1 MSIIGQGRTQKVK
14 EGSDMA
20 KDITVH
26 KSFSLIEKFSENDS
40 LTTNEKML
48 LKYLPHK
55 VQNII
60 WELHSSMMF
69 PIPYCFSA
77 IMTAVS
83 GSIANSKALCTQNGY
98 IVYPS
103 IFMAIIG
110 ESGENKSQPI
120 KWFMRPLWT
129 RTAEM
134 LKDYN
139 GELDAYLKEVAKGN
153 FEMDKPKKVQFIIQD
168 ATIEA
173 IKEILYENPRGLL
186 VIFDEL
192 ISWIKSFSRYKRG
205 KASEEGEWIVICD
218 GDSLMVNRKGD
229 ARVLYIKH
237 PFVALIGSIQP
248 YVLCDAFKGSGME
261 DGLLWRI
268 FMTYSEHPASPILW
282 NDNKPDEN
290 LQDQW
295 SEIITAILDQ
305 SFDADYD
312 CPKALRYTDNAWTVI
327 RSWQNMKEEDYT
339 ANHSQ
344 KELSVWRKVQVSV
357 HKISICLKELW
368 KACGEDVLEIGE
380 GDNGDLPTDD
390 DPLGNENFI
399 GMQMAL
405 AAIQVMDYYLEN
417 ALHTLKMMTDMFP
430 GVLTQGQKLFLKMF
444 PLEEFVSRSAIVDHA
459 VKRGMK
465 QRTIDRYLSQLRGT
479 MLECNHGK
487 YRLTE
492 SGKMAIYGGNR

>member
-1 MSIIGQGRTQKVK
+1 MK
-14 EGSDMA
+14 EGSSMT
-20 KDITVH
+20 KDVTIHRT
-26 KSFSLIEKFSENDS
+26 FSLIEKFNTQDS
-40 LTTNEKML
+40 LTDNERML
-48 LKYLPHK
+48 LKFLPHK
-55 VQNII
+55 VQDII
-60 WELHSSMMF
+60 WELNSSMMF
-69 PIPYCFSA
+69 PTPYCFSS
-77 IMTAVS
+77 ILTAVA

-103 IFMAIIG
+103 ICMAIIG

-120 KWFMRPLWT
+120 RWFMKPLWN

-139 GELDAYLKEVAKGN
+139 GELDAYLKEIAKGN
-153 FEMDKPKKVQFIIQD
+153 YDIDKPKRIQFIIQD

-173 IKEILYENPRGLL
+173 IKEILHENPRGLL

-192 ISWIKSFSRYKRG
+192 ISWIKSFTRYKKG
-205 KASEEGEWIVICD
+205 KVSEEGEWIVIFD

-248 YVLCDAFKGSGME
+248 YVLCEAFKGAGQE
-261 DGLLWRI
+261 DGLLWRV

-290 LQDQW
+290 LQDKW
-295 SEIITAILDQ
+295 AEIILSLLDQ
-305 SFDADYD
+305 SFDVDYD
-312 CPKALRYTDNAWTVI
+312 CPKALRYTDNAWAVI
-327 RSWQNMKEEDYT
+327 RNWQNMKEEEFT

-357 HKISICLKELW
+357 HKISLCLKELW
-368 KACGEDVLEIGE
+368 KACKEDVSEIGS

-390 DPLGNENFI
+390 DPQGNGNFI

-405 AAIQVMDYYLEN
+405 AATHIMDYYLEN
-417 ALHTLKMMTDMFP
+417 ALQTLKMMTDMFP
-430 GVLTQGQKLFLKMF
+430 GILTQGQKSFLKMF
-444 PLEEFVSRSAIVDHA
+444 PLDEFVSRGAIVSYA
-459 VKRGMK
+459 KEKRQMK
-465 QRTIDRYLSQLRGT
+465 ERTIDRYLSQLRGT

-487 YRLTE
+487 YRLSE
-492 SGKMAIYGGNR
+492 SGKMAIYGGNRR

>member
-1 MSIIGQGRTQKVK
+1 
-14 EGSDMA
+14 MA

-40 LTTNEKML
+40 LTANEQML
-48 LKYLPHK
+48 LRFLPHK

-60 WELHSSMMF
+60 WELHSSMML
-69 PIPYCFSA
+69 PIPYCFSS

-98 IVYPS
+98 IVYPN
-103 IFMAIIG
+103 IFMALIG

-120 KWFMRPLWT
+120 RWFMKPLWN
-129 RTAEM
+129 RNADM

-139 GELDAYLKEVAKGN
+139 GDLEAYLREVSKGN
-153 FEMDKPKKVQFIIQD
+153 PDAEKPKKVQFIIQD
-168 ATIEA
+168 ATMEA

-186 VIFDEL
+186 VVFDEL

-205 KASEEGEWIVICD
+205 NSSEEGEWIVIFD

-248 YVLCDAFKGSGME
+248 YVLCEAFKGSGME

-268 FMTYSEHPASPILW
+268 FMTYSEHPASPLLW
-282 NDNKPDEN
+282 NDSKPDES
-290 LQDQW
+290 LQARW

-305 SFDADYD
+305 SFNVDYD
-312 CPKALRYTDNAWTVI
+312 CPKALRYTDDAWAII
-327 RSWQNMKEEDYT
+327 RNWQNMKEEEFT
-339 ANHSQ
+339 ANRSQ

-368 KACGEDVLEIGE
+368 KACGEDVLEIGD
-380 GDNGDLPTDD
+380 GDNGDLPTED
-390 DPLGNENFI
+390 DPQGNENFI
-399 GMQMAL
+399 GMQMAF
-405 AAIQVMDYYLEN
+405 AATQIMDYYLEN
-417 ALHTLKMMTDMFP
+417 ALQTLKMMTDMFP
-430 GVLTQGQKLFLKMF
+430 GALTQGQKAFLKLF
-444 PLEEFVSRSAIVDHA
+444 PVDGYVSRSAVVDVA

-465 QRTIDRYLSQLRGT
+465 PRTVDRYLSHLRGT
-479 MLECNHGK
+479 MLEASHGR

-492 SGKMAIYGGNR
+492 NGKMAIFGEKHQMKHV